1 MGIFRAQSFLKTC
14 LAASIPSM
22 SPNRLHQANAARA
35 SKVNL
40 LPLPRQQ
47 VAALSLRYHLYLETL
62 RAGLGA
68 RHTVDT
74 LAVMLLYAGGLHDL
88 GHGKLQHVDVD
99 AAQGIINDAYSKGRT
114 TGVWKVGEDGFRLLA
129 AILCTHDRQLAK
141 APIASV
147 RKVDANVLKVVPSW
161 H

>member
-1 MGIFRAQSFLKTC
+1 ML
-14 LAASIPSM
+14 
-22 SPNRLHQANAARA
+22 PNRLHQANVASA

-40 LPLPRQQ
+40 LPLPRLQ

-62 RAGLGA
+62 RAGLGE

-88 GHGKLQHVDVD
+88 GYGKLELADVD
-99 AAQGIINDAYSKGRT
+99 AAQGIINDAYTEGRV
-114 TGVWKVGEDGFRLLA
+114 TGIWKIDEGGFAVLA
-129 AILCTHDRQLAK
+129 SVLCRHDRQLAT
-141 APIASV
+141 APIAAV
-147 RKVDANVLKVVPSW
+147 RKVDADVLKVVPSW